1 MSEYQYYEFLA
12 IDRPLDGR
20 QMDELR
26 QLSTRA
32 EITPTCL
39 VNTYHWGNFKGDPRK
54 LMWSYFDAFVY
65 VANWGT
71 HRLILRLPRA
81 LVDVKDMTAYEAGD
95 TLTVEARGDHVLV
108 EFGSDDEGGD
118 WEETGETCMASLSP
132 LREAL
137 LAGDFRAL
145 YLGWLA
151 AARAGGL
158 PDKSVEP
165 PVPPGLGRLNGALAA
180 LAEFLRVDDDLLGVA
195 AARSAAGA
203 VRAGPGRDELA
214 KWLGDLPAGQKDAW
228 LLDLAQGEPAAARL
242 ALLGRFRAERKAPVR
257 EAASAAAE
265 RRTVGQLVAAA
276 DAVAAERSRAEAA
289 RRAAERERQA
299 REAAAAREERLAKL
313 AQRQDH
319 AWLEVET
326 MIATKQQAEYERA
339 VDLLKDLR
347 DVAARGGTESQFA
360 AKIRGIYD
368 RHAKKSSFLNRLQ
381 TAGLVP
387 TIRIAT

>member
-1 MSEYQYYEFLA
+1 
-12 IDRPLDGR
+12 
-20 QMDELR
+20 
-26 QLSTRA
+26 
-32 EITPTCL
+32 
-39 VNTYHWGNFKGDPRK
+39 
-54 LMWSYFDAFVY
+54 
-65 VANWGT
+65 
-71 HRLILRLPRA
+71 
-81 LVDVKDMTAYEAGD
+81 
-95 TLTVEARGDHVLV
+95 
-108 EFGSDDEGGD
+108 
-118 WEETGETCMASLSP
+118 MASLSP

-265 RRTVGQLVAAA
+265 RRTVGQLDAAA

-368 RHAKKSSFLNRLQ
+368 RHAKKSSFLKRLQ